1 MSAKRRPGRRGSWW
15 VGLGV
20 VASIAAAGW
29 LVISARSA
37 KPPASMDAIRT
48 LAAAGRWGEAE
59 ALLGRRIEADPGDG
73 QARVMKALIL
83 ANRRRPEEAI
93 GLLRGVPES
102 DPVRARAAAMI
113 GELEF
118 QAHRAPEAER
128 AFREAASRDPRN
140 VEARQRLIHLLS
152 LQQRHGEARDALWEL
167 YRVARDPRMLA
178 DLVVNLWA
186 YENDA
191 RGLGAELDA
200 FLARSPRDPYLR
212 RAKGLALLMQGRSDE
227 ALPHLEAAA
236 EALRDDP
243 VGRFALAECRLTLG
257 RFRGD
262 ESILGPRP
270 APPADA
276 ARWWVFRGRLQEALG
291 RPDDALAS
299 FREALRA
306 NPIDAEVQYRLGQ
319 ALRRLGR
326 DDESRRHLERAS
338 AIKEQQADLRREVA
352 ARRKE
357 FGSDSSPYETLG
369 RLCREAGLVAEAR
382 AWFEL
387 ATRADPSNS
396 SARSALAA
404 LSKAPDACPVPLS
417 RPMPGVGDLSERR
430 PPEATPTGSPS
441 AAGRLHLE
449 DVSGPAGISYQYDP
463 AASGNLYLGDTMGGG
478 VGLIDFD
485 GDGWLDI
492 YFVNGC
498 PLPID
503 PKGDPPG
510 ANRLYR
516 NRGDGTFEDVT
527 KRAGVPG
534 RGYGMGCAVGDFDG
548 DGHDDLFVTGLGSTV
563 LYRNRGDG
571 TFEDVTKR
579 AGVGSDRWTTAAGF
593 GDLDGDGDLDLVVVT
608 YVEADPVDVPACR
621 DGTGRP
627 LHCSPA
633 RFPAQADLLF
643 RNNGDGTFADVSR
656 ESGIDA
662 APDGRGLGLAI
673 ADLDGDGRLDVFVAN
688 DLSPDFLF
696 LNRGGLR
703 FEEAGMTAGVALNGS
718 GRATASMGVV
728 ADDLDGDGLTDL
740 FVTNFLNEPNTLFH
754 NLGHGLFADA
764 TLGANLATS
773 SLTATGFGVA
783 APDFDNDGHP
793 DLFITNGHV
802 DDQPWLNSPMAQPPQ
817 AFLGLGGGRYGSAN
831 GSASPYLA
839 RHVVGRGLAAGDLD
853 NDGRVDLVVVHRDSP
868 AVVLRNLTP
877 GGHWLGLRLRGTRSG
892 PTPVG
897 VRVTCRSGGREQVRI
912 LSSGTSYLSSHDL
925 RLWFG
930 LGTSTRV
937 ESLHVRWPSGLEQ
950 DFTDLPA
957 DRIFELREGDSAPKR
972 LEGGHRSSERLQG
985 GSETRGA
992 SPRPGNPG

>member
-1 MSAKRRPGRRGSWW
+1 MSAKRRPGRRRSWW
-15 VGLGV
+15 IGLGAVVV
-20 VASIAAAGW
+20 VALAGAGW
-29 LVISARSA
+29 LVGSAHFT

-59 ALLGRRIEADPGDG
+59 ALLGSRIDADPGDG

-83 ANRRRPEEAI
+83 ANRGRPEEAI
-93 GLLRGVPES
+93 TLLEGVPGS
-102 DPVRARAAAMI
+102 DPVRGRAAMMI
-113 GELEF
+113 GELELR
-118 QAHRAPEAER
+118 AHRAPEAER
-128 AFREAASRDPRN
+128 AFREATVRDPRGA
-140 VEARQRLIHLLS
+140 EARQRLIHLLS
-152 LQQRHGEARDALWEL
+152 LQQRNGEARDALWEL
-167 YRVARDPRMLA
+167 YRVAKDPRILA
-178 DLVVNLWA
+178 DLVMNLGA

-191 RGLGAELDA
+191 RAFGAELDA

-212 RAKGLALLMQGRSDE
+212 RAEGLALLMQGRPEE

-291 RPDDALAS
+291 RPEDALAS
-299 FREALRA
+299 FREALHA
-306 NPIDAEVQYRLGQ
+306 NPADAEVQYRLGQ

-326 DDESRRHLERAS
+326 DDEGRRHLDRA
-338 AIKEQQADLRREVA
+338 AEIKAQRADFRRDFDA
-352 ARRKE
+352 ACRKG
-357 FGSDSSPYETLG
+357 FGADPSLYETLG
-369 RLCREAGLVAEAR
+369 RLCCEAGLVAEAR

-387 ATRADPSNS
+387 ATRADPSNT
-396 SARSALAA
+396 SARADLAA
-404 LSKAPDACPVPLS
+404 STAAQDACPMPLS
-417 RPMPGVGDLSERR
+417 RPVLTGGGIAERPSSEAPLTRD
-430 PPEATPTGSPS
+430 PS
-441 AAGRLHLE
+441 AASRLRLE
-449 DVSGPAGISYQYDP
+449 DVAGQAGISYQYDP
-463 AASGNLYLGDTMGGG
+463 AARGDLYLGDTMGGG
-478 VGLIDFD
+478 VGLIDHD

-498 PLPID
+498 RLPID
-503 PKGDPPG
+503 PEAPPG
-510 ANRLYR
+510 PNRLYR

-534 RGYGMGCAVGDFDG
+534 RGYGMGCAVGDYDG

-571 TFEDVTKR
+571 TFEDVTAR
-579 AGVGSDRWTTAAGF
+579 AGVGSDRWTTASGF

-608 YVEADPVDVPACR
+608 YVAADPVDVPDCR

-633 RFPAQADLLF
+633 RFAAQADLLF
-643 RNNGDGTFADVSR
+643 RNEGDGTFIDVSR

-673 ADLDGDGRLDVFVAN
+673 ADLDGDRRLDLFVAN

-703 FEEAGMTAGVALNGS
+703 FEESGLSAGVAFNGS

-728 ADDLDGDGLTDL
+728 ADDLDGDGSTDL
-740 FVTNFLNEPNTLFH
+740 FVTNFLNEPNTLFR
-754 NLGHGLFADA
+754 NLGHGLFSDA
-764 TLGANLATS
+764 TLGANLSTS
-773 SLTATGFGVA
+773 GLTVTGFGVA

-793 DLFITNGHV
+793 DLFISNGHV

-817 AFLGLGGGRYGSAN
+817 AFLGLRGGRFEPVSGT
-831 GSASPYLA
+831 ASPYLS
-839 RHVVGRGLAAGDLD
+839 RRVVGRGLAAGDLD
-853 NDGRVDLVVVHRDSP
+853 NDGRVDLVVVHRDAP

-877 GGHWLGLRLRGTRSG
+877 GGHWLGLRLRGDPSG
-892 PTPVG
+892 PTPIG
-897 VRVTCRSGGREQVRI
+897 ARVTCRSGDREQVRI
-912 LSSGTSYLSSHDL
+912 LSSATSYLSAHDL

-930 LGTSTRV
+930 LAASTRV
-937 ESLHVRWPSGLEQ
+937 ESLSVRWPSGLEQ
-950 DFTDLPA
+950 TYTDLPA
-957 DRIFELREGDSAPKR
+957 DRILELREGDPVAKT
-972 LEGGHRSSERLQG
+972 LQG
-985 GSETRGA
+985 GR
-992 SPRPGNPG
+992 SPAERPRVVSPGPTSPG